1 MRPFKRLPLTELAE
15 IHDYLREPV
24 NATDRNK
31 REGPYPYYGATG
43 QVGWI
48 DDYRQDGNYVLLGED
63 GAPFLD
69 PSKPKA
75 YLVSGKCWVNNHVH
89 VLRGKDGI
97 SDDEYLCYALNW
109 VDYSGAVTGSTR
121 LKLPQSTMH
130 LLQIPAPPI
139 EEQRRIAGRLKGQLT
154 EVETA
159 RTEASAQLG
168 EAKKLVTKLREKIV
182 FLLQQVQRQPL
193 GDLLLGIEAGKSFQ
207 TSERLA
213 NEHEL
218 GVLKVS
224 AVSWSEFN
232 PNEAKAID
240 GDYQPDGR
248 QRVRKGDILISRAN
262 TVELVGAVVQ
272 VDEDYPSR
280 LLSDK
285 TLRLLPNVSRISADF
300 LVHMLK
306 LPEARS
312 HIESNATGTSDS
324 MRNISQK
331 TIFNIPIPVPEAAIR
346 QIVAR
351 ELSEIEHQSRKI
363 ENTLRTIL
371 SDIGCLPGKLLAQAF
386 EQ

>member
-1 MRPFKRLPLTELAE
+1 MSKAQFVDFEQAFVSIPVGSQKLKESDYALTGL
-15 IHDYLREPV
+15 YPV
-24 NATDRNK
+24 VDQGQSVISGYTNRDDGVRK
-31 REGPYPYYGATG
+31 SGPYILFGDHTRMVKFIDFPFVVGADGVRLYRANRGFDPEFLYLFLKSVPLPNDGYG
-43 QVGWI
+43 
-48 DDYRQDGNYVLLGED
+48 RH
-63 GAPFLD
+63 
-69 PSKPKA
+69 SK
-75 YLVSGKCWVNNHVH
+75 YLSDVKVPNVH
-89 VLRGKDGI
+89 MD
-97 SDDEYLCYALNW
+97 
-109 VDYSGAVTGSTR
+109 
-121 LKLPQSTMH
+121 
-130 LLQIPAPPI
+130 
-139 EEQRRIAGRLKGQLT
+139 EQRHIVAHLKALLT

-159 RTEASAQLG
+159 HNQTTAQLG
-168 EAKKLVTKLREKIV
+168 EARKLTTKLREKIV
-182 FLLQQVQRQPL
+182 LSLLQVQRQPL
-193 GDLLLGIEAGKSFQ
+193 GNLLLGIEAGKSFQ
-207 TSERLA
+207 TSDRLA

-248 QRVRKGDILISRAN
+248 QRVRAGDILISRAN

-272 VDEDYPSR
+272 VDEDYPNR

-285 TLRLLPNVSRISADF
+285 TLRLLPDVSRISADF
-300 LVHMLK
+300 LVHILK

-331 TIFNIPIPVPEAAIR
+331 TISNIPIPVPEAAI
-346 QIVAR
+346 QHFVALQ
-351 ELSEIEHQSRKI
+351 LSEIERQSRKI